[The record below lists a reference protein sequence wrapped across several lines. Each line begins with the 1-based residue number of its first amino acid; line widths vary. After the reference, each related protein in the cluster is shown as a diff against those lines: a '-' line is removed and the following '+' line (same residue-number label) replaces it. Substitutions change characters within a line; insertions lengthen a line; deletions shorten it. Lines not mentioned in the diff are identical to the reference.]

1 MIEEKVESAQYVI
14 DMVTEENI
22 SISAVIDGKTWQ
34 VPLDPNNTH
43 YIAITKWVAEGNTIK
58 DAD

>member
-1 MIEEKVESAQYVI
+1 MIEQKVESAQYVV
-14 DMVTEENI
+14 DMVTEENS

-34 VPLDPNNTH
+34 VPLDPDNSH
-43 YIAITKWVAEGNTIK
+43 YDAITKWVAEGNTIA